1 MNQITTIL
9 ILILGFLSSSINEK
23 TNYPIPA
30 KTVERLFYIQRN
42 LNKNTIVYDANFD
55 NDGNLI
61 DKNPINVYWIRYE
74 EDGRK
79 MELRNIEK
87 FFAYGV
93 KCKSDKI
100 IDKKFSVKLVAYNNR
115 ELILIQHEPFK
126 ASINMLIDNKLSELC
141 HIYIYADNSGFWPKV
156 EYIELFGKELYSGK
170 DIYEKII
177 N

>member
-1 MNQITTIL
+1 MNQIATIFIL
-9 ILILGFLSSSINEK
+9 IFGFLSSTNIDK
-23 TNYPIPA
+23 TKYPIPS

-87 FFAYGV
+87 LFAYGV
-93 KCKSDKI
+93 KCKADRN
-100 IDKKFSVKLVAYNNR
+100 IDKKFNVKLVAYNKR

-126 ASINMLIDNKLSELC
+126 ASINMLIDNKLSELGYM
-141 HIYIYADNSGFWPKV
+141 YIYADNSGFWPKV
-156 EYIELFGKELYSGK
+156 EYIELFGKDLYSGE
-170 DIYEKII
+170 DNYEKII